1 MRLDK
6 QTLFEQARRSL
17 YCSRC
22 NGLLLEVFSQIVN
35 YGKSMQ
41 QEGSGFQLSDKAGNC
56 QSQDRSHI
64 DEVQDP
70 SLYPWGGLTTTK
82 HGILTVL
89 DCFVRARC
97 LIVLEL
103 GNMNTEVEAGV
114 GLAKGL
120 LITVMEDT
128 VQADWQQSFPDAIGA
143 YHHFEWPIGTGEGQT
158 VILGFEDVGLNVKV
172 QVTGLDLGSFDACYI
187 ILRAWKLDE
196 EADEEIQVYHLSVL
210 MMNPLSFCI
219 MGILLM
225 NKVIVRLFKTSC
237 DNMDEKSS
245 GISMN
250 HETLELSDIEENSM
264 LIMRLLHLNTQNH
277 QDGNQDQGK
286 IIFQIRHPNGCQK
299 KGLQSIII
307 ETAMLKKVR
316 DQDRFDCQSSIC
328 NQLEDYSEKVRY
340 HVSVSRLG
348 KQINQNMQCICP
360 GFGKGE
366 SGCLQHIGLESV
378 SDVCSANHPTS
389 FGKLATMMSCDPHV
403 CQDNV
408 DNFHIDTDVDC
419 QDKLGLLIMKE
430 YYSKNNIEDS
440 FNHAKIT
447 SDPARSSSSSDN
459 CFSCHSVGDSSTNSS
474 SGQNAESSVTFRF

>member
-1 MRLDK
+1 
-6 QTLFEQARRSL
+6 
-17 YCSRC
+17 
-22 NGLLLEVFSQIVN
+22 
-35 YGKSMQ
+35 
-41 QEGSGFQLSDKAGNC
+41 
-56 QSQDRSHI
+56 
-64 DEVQDP
+64 
-70 SLYPWGGLTTTK
+70 
-82 HGILTVL
+82 
-89 DCFVRARC
+89 
-97 LIVLEL
+97 
-103 GNMNTEVEAGV
+103 
-114 GLAKGL
+114 
-120 LITVMEDT
+120 
-128 VQADWQQSFPDAIGA
+128 
-143 YHHFEWPIGTGEGQT
+143 
-158 VILGFEDVGLNVKV
+158 
-172 QVTGLDLGSFDACYI
+172 
-187 ILRAWKLDE
+187 
-196 EADEEIQVYHLSVL
+196 
-210 MMNPLSFCI
+210 
-219 MGILLM
+219 
-225 NKVIVRLFKTSC
+225 
-237 DNMDEKSS
+237 MDEKSS

-366 SGCLQHIGLESV
+366 SGCQQHIGLESV

-430 YYSKNNIEDS
+430 YYSKNNIEDN

-459 CFSCHSVGDSSTNSS
+459 CFSCHNASQQSCGRDSSTPNSDS
-474 SGQNAESSVTFRF
+474 FQRLLDGFPDNKGKTNGDDSLASSVAGANHTMNLPYLPSPALGYHTWDINLWPQVSFSVDANKEFLFPTANRMDVMRSHFQIDKCHQNLLQKTALVNIVPSQTINIHPSLFHYGGPVDGNTVGFNAKPHSLKDEITGQSPT